1 MSVTSNNIAKGIIR
15 GIFENI
21 VKGSSIDS
29 SFSMLD
35 GFEISLQMKRQIFE
49 EKAERKHQYI
59 AEIKSLDNGN
69 FEVKL
74 TPITCKT
81 GVDVIREMSQ
91 DEINQ
96 HYRFVKNL
104 D

>member
-15 GIFENI
+15 GLFENL
-21 VKGSSIDS
+21 VEGYSIDNG
-29 SFSMLD
+29 FSMPNSV
-35 GFEISLQMKRQIFE
+35 ETSLKMKRQIFE